1 MRMTYIN
8 VLMMSISALIFGA
21 FFYLLIIFSFPIEE
35 PRLTD
40 KQIASATPCQQ
51 EQFRIWTTEQKVLYA
66 NDLAYAT
73 TICHQ
78 KALLAPQ

>member
-1 MRMTYIN
+1 M
-8 VLMMSISALIFGA
+8 LSISALIFGA
-21 FFYLLIIFSFPIEE
+21 FFYLLIIFSFPVEE

-40 KQIASATPCQQ
+40 KQITSATSCQQ

-66 NDLAYAT
+66 DDLVYAT

-78 KALLAPQ
+78 KELLLPQ